1 MDWRKISV
9 FGALP
14 VLAVT
19 LLLRRK
25 SAPLWT
31 ASLRSGTAA
40 LLVSL
45 AAMPVFLQNPE
56 WRALLFK
63 LVMPMHLTVTGVRI
77 LAAYVLGAIWK
88 RRQTACGTHER
99 AGPLPIR
106 LKEETVVRDR
116 LLFCMRRETADVC
129 ARTGQAS

>member
-14 VLAVT
+14 VLAVI
-19 LLLRRK
+19 LLLRGKRV
-25 SAPLWT
+25 PLWT
-31 ASLRSGTAA
+31 APLRSGTAA

-45 AAMPVFLQNPE
+45 AAMPVFLQDPE

-88 RRQTACGTHER
+88 RRQTA
-99 AGPLPIR
+99 
-106 LKEETVVRDR
+106 
-116 LLFCMRRETADVC
+116 
-129 ARTGQAS
+129 